1 MKNIINFYN
10 ENGYYIF
17 KDVFTTNFCKE
28 LNDYLET
35 LEIKRFIP
43 YSDSPW
49 GWGNLLDNGPFSEV
63 TKNKILN
70 TFCMEIFGSS
80 NYVFPNM
87 MVNNKA
93 AWIGPDVEWH
103 REIFNVDTYAPGYTQ
118 SDWKSFM
125 NIYVALDK
133 QTKENGCLMVYGKS
147 HKIKNLNHEDMID
160 GNLGHKRRV
169 KSEDMK
175 LVDSSSDLVHAEME
189 VGDVLVFTH
198 KTVHGSNTN
207 KGPDNRKS
215 IVLGARHNIKP
226 INEEIYKQ
234 STKYRED
241 FIRES
246 LQRVIDKIDGSL
258 YADFNQDKK

>member
-1 MKNIINFYN
+1 
-10 ENGYYIF
+10 
-17 KDVFTTNFCKE
+17 
-28 LNDYLET
+28 
-35 LEIKRFIP
+35 
-43 YSDSPW
+43 
-49 GWGNLLDNGPFSEV
+49 
-63 TKNKILN
+63 
-70 TFCMEIFGSS
+70 
-80 NYVFPNM
+80 
-87 MVNNKA
+87 
-93 AWIGPDVEWH
+93 
-103 REIFNVDTYAPGYTQ
+103 
-118 SDWKSFM
+118 
-125 NIYVALDK
+125 
-133 QTKENGCLMVYGKS
+133 
-147 HKIKNLNHEDMID
+147 
-160 GNLGHKRRV
+160 
-169 KSEDMK
+169 
-175 LVDSSSDLVHAEME
+175 ME